1 MITGFV
7 TDQNGNKLEN
17 ASVELKDSSF
27 MTQRQAYTDSE
38 GYFCFETEDA
48 VYPFMTA
55 VKDYAENYLEYWCQ
69 NISASADL
77 CLNIRIDKLEVYGL
91 HVFRVKGG
99 LDALMAYFR
108 PMSLVK
114 FQNGETDLCPE
125 IREIQVT
132 IDEKPAEILVQNMI
146 KESIGEQV
154 TGACLIQFTTKDGIP
169 PDWRNIEIAI
179 TDTGGHSG
187 MASIFRS

>member
-1 MITGFV
+1 MIAGFV
-7 TDQNGNKLEN
+7 TDQNGNKIEN
-17 ASVELKDSSF
+17 ASVELKDGSF
-27 MTQRQAYTDSE
+27 ITQRQVYTDSE
-38 GYFCFETEDA
+38 GYFCFEAENA

-55 VKDYAENYLEYWCQ
+55 VRDYAENYLEYWSQ
-69 NISASADL
+69 NIDASADL
-77 CLNIRIDKLEVYGL
+77 RLNVCIDKLEVYGL

-114 FQNGETDLCPE
+114 FQNGETDICPE
-125 IREIQVT
+125 IQGIQVT
-132 IDEKPAEILVQNMI
+132 IDEKPAEILTQNMA

-169 PDWRNIEIAI
+169 PDWRKIEIAI
-179 TDTGGHSG
+179 TDTEGHSG